1 MNIPGVF
8 ENKINL
14 AICIYPS
21 EGCSHKLLL
30 DKMMDYTLFYAYR
43 IKELSTN
50 LDILHANSIDQGL
63 EENSDYS
70 HILFMASGARI
81 YDSSIIFDIE
91 KEVLDNPSYLAAA
104 HILDWKEN
112 WYELHQQFVL
122 VNVKHWKH
130 IGCPKFG
137 DRTPGTDNLVVLAR
151 SEINYHDDYTP
162 LWIKDTRQR
171 RLQYHSKPG
180 WNFIDQALKNNLKI
194 INWNQTIRNKRTY
207 YYPESQPKEF
217 YSALLDKDPTR
228 VTNFNQQ
235 RLIKELITGVTDQI
249 WVVNSENM
257 NILNNEQQY
266 EVVALPASGFKYL
279 DIFKSNALVLNGEIV
294 IYDYN
299 TRSLDWIKHIYTST
313 ETDIEQLIRT
323 FPDKKHLI
331 WFGHD
336 NPSIID
342 KNKIDNNFLSS
353 FQITVDYYGGQA
365 KFLQY
370 LAEFRSS
377 NVTFVQTDLYNNPY
391 NLITR
396 LDIKK
401 SLVHIS
407 NIFATDYMIASIGLE
422 QSYRYLT
429 RFLNILHSNTRVVG
443 HTPKGTFIS

>member
-8 ENKINL
+8 DNKINL

-21 EGCSHKLLL
+21 EGCNHKSLL

-43 IKELSTN
+43 IKEFSVE
-50 LDILHANSIDQGL
+50 LDILRADSIDQGL
-63 EENSDYS
+63 EENSSYS
-70 HILFMASGARI
+70 HILFMSSGVRI
-81 YDSSIIFDIE
+81 YDSGIIFDIQ
-91 KEVLDNPSYLAAA
+91 KEILDNPNYLAAA

-122 VNVKHWKH
+122 VNVKHWKN

-137 DRTPGTDNLVVLAR
+137 GWTSGTDELVVLER
-151 SEINYHDDYTP
+151 SKENFHDDYTP
-162 LWIKDTRQR
+162 LWIKDSGQRQ
-171 RLQYHSKPG
+171 LQYHAKPG
-180 WNFIDQALKNNLKI
+180 WNFIDQAFKNDLTI

-207 YYPESQPKEF
+207 YYPESQSEEF
-217 YSALLDKDPTR
+217 YSALLDKDPTQ

-235 RLIKELITGVTDQI
+235 KLIKELIVGVTDQI

-279 DIFKSNALVLNGEIV
+279 DIFKSNALVPNGEIV

-323 FPDKKHLI
+323 FPDKTNLI
-331 WFGHD
+331 WFGYN
-336 NPSIID
+336 NPSIII
-342 KNKIDNNFLSS
+342 KNKIDKNFLKS
-353 FQITVDYYGGQA
+353 FQITVDYYGGQS

-370 LAEFRSS
+370 LSEFRSS
-377 NVTFVQTDLYNNPY
+377 NLTFVQTDLYNNPY

-396 LDIKK
+396 LDIRK

-422 QSYRYLT
+422 QSYQYLT
-429 RFLNILHSNTRVVG
+429 KFLNILHTNTRVVG